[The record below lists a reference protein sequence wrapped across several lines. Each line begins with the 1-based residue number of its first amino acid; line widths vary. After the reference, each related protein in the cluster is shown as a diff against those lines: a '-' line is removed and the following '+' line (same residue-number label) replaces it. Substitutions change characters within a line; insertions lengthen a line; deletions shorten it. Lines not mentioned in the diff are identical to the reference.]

1 MPVHAV
7 RLVRK
12 MRGGAQ
18 SHLIQADDGHYYV
31 VKFRNNPQHR
41 RILVN
46 ELVASVFLGYLRI
59 ASPRWQLV
67 RLSAGFLK
75 DNPEVCIQLGSRRVE
90 VPEGWHFGSAYPGDP
105 SKLAVYDFLPD
116 ALLRK
121 VENLRDFLGILVFDQ
136 WVSNSDARQA
146 VFFRARIK
154 DWLAL
159 EKNSPRVGF
168 VTLMIDHGY
177 AFNGPNW
184 DFPDSPLQGF
194 YFRPLVYEQ
203 VRSLEDFEPW
213 LSQVRDF
220 PETLADEAYRCV
232 PEEWLEGDRDTL
244 AAFLEKLLRRRRRI
258 DDLMAACRRARA
270 AFFPNWR

>member
-18 SHLIQADDGHYYV
+18 SHLIQADDGRFYV

-46 ELVASVFLGYLRI
+46 ELVASVFLEYLRL
-59 ASPRWQLV
+59 ASPRSELV

-90 VPEGWHFGSAYPGDP
+90 VPEGWHFGSTYPGDP

-121 VENLRDFLGILVFDQ
+121 VENLKDFLGILVFDQ

-146 VFFRARIK
+146 VFFRARVR
-154 DWLAL
+154 DWLAPGRNCL
-159 EKNSPRVGF
+159 RVGF
-168 VTLMIDHGY
+168 VALMIDHGY

-194 YFRPLVYEQ
+194 YFRPLVYEG

-213 LSQVRDF
+213 LSQVRGF
-220 PETLADEAYRCV
+220 PETLLDEAYQRV
-232 PEEWLEGDRDTL
+232 PEEWLEGDRDSL
-244 AAFLEKLLRRRRRI
+244 AALLEKLLRRCRRI
-258 DDLMAACRRARA
+258 GDLMVACRHARA